1 MVKKE
6 SAILSSY
13 VSHDDFM
20 KALVITE
27 EDFAVKGLGTVRIK
41 PLSLSDRA
49 GIQKQH
55 TGKDGQLD
63 VLGMQTAA
71 LLSGLVSPKLTSED
85 VDALRNGK
93 PAVIDAITFR
103 VMETSGMDPDFEKK
117 VGDGS

>member
-1 MVKKE
+1 
-6 SAILSSY
+6 LDNY
-13 VSHDDFM
+13 VGHDDFM
-20 KALVITE
+20 QALKITE

-71 LLSGLVSPKLTSED
+71 LLAGLVAPKLTADD
-85 VDALRNGK
+85 VEALRNGK
-93 PAVIDAITFR
+93 PAIIDAITLR

-117 VGDGS
+117 AGDGS